1 MRPSARTAALLSSDA
16 PPTDQAGGAPL
27 VVDGVAKRFGAT
39 QVLHELSLAVA
50 GGEFVSLLGP
60 SGCGKTTLLRLVAG
74 LAHADAGRI
83 TVGGRDIT
91 ALPAHK
97 RNVGVVFQNYA
108 LFPHLNVA
116 ANVAFG
122 LRAQGGGGDV
132 TARVNEAL
140 SLVRMSEYAQRP
152 VTALSGG
159 QQQRVAVARA
169 IVVRPSLLLLDEPF
183 SALDRK
189 LRETMQV
196 ELKLLLRRLGITAIF
211 VTHDQEEAL
220 VMSDRVAVMNAGRIE
235 QLDTPKALY
244 ANPASLYVVDFI
256 GQSTRLSAVVQGTDG
271 GFTRLETPLGSILA
285 KCNFTRGSRVVA
297 TIRPEAIGL
306 GAAPEGANAL
316 TARVAEVMFLG
327 ARSVLHCV
335 VPGTSSLGAAGDAN
349 EDRLL
354 AEVARLP
361 DPMPHGGDTQELWF
375 RPGDV
380 AVFPAPKNIQ

>member
-169 IVVRPSLLLLDEPF
+169 LANAPSLLLADEPTA
-183 SALDRK
+183 ALDAQRA
-189 LRETMQV
+189 RQV
-196 ELKLLLRRLGITAIF
+196 MELFQHIAHERGASVIV
-211 VTHDQEEAL
+211 VTHDHRAL
-220 VMSDRVAVMNAGRIE
+220 EHFDRILMQQDG
-235 QLDTPKALY
+235 
-244 ANPASLYVVDFI
+244 
-256 GQSTRLSAVVQGTDG
+256 RLSERSA
-271 GFTRLETPLGSILA
+271 LPE
-285 KCNFTRGSRVVA
+285 VA
-297 TIRPEAIGL
+297 T
-306 GAAPEGANAL
+306 
-316 TARVAEVMFLG
+316 
-327 ARSVLHCV
+327 
-335 VPGTSSLGAAGDAN
+335 
-349 EDRLL
+349 
-354 AEVARLP
+354 
-361 DPMPHGGDTQELWF
+361 
-375 RPGDV
+375 
-380 AVFPAPKNIQ
+380 